1 MRDGSGV
8 GSANVPRS
16 PEPPTAAQGGSCA
29 PQGTFRGCSP
39 TNLPDPSAPCISLGF
54 CRPFWQGL
62 LHLCV
67 AECGE
72 PGVSSTP
79 SCPTAAAPQGGG
91 GNTGTGTSGR
101 CSLPE
106 AAEGS
111 SQGPRTRSESPAR
124 RPAARAEQHRPLRKT
139 EPLVGL
145 GALLRSPSHSVRK
158 PFSAKPPSKSAPAWA
173 AELGS
178 DPCGQE
184 KHRTGHRELQQPQGT
199 PQTPHPITSCS
210 PPDPSPRY
218 LVQWQHP
225 VPPPPWPWCRG
236 TTPRSGPPRRFLLL
250 GEK

>member
-1 MRDGSGV
+1 MGAGLALPMR
-8 GSANVPRS
+8 

-29 PQGTFRGCSP
+29 PQGTFKGCNP
-39 TNLPDPSAPCISLGF
+39 TNLPDPSAPCFSLGF

-79 SCPTAAAPQGGG
+79 SCPRTTASQGGS
-91 GNTGTGTSGR
+91 GNAGMGTSGR

-124 RPAARAEQHRPLRKT
+124 RPAAHAEQHQPLRKT

-145 GALLRSPSHSVRK
+145 GALLHSLFYRVPN
-158 PFSAKPPSKSAPAWA
+158 PFSAKPPSKPAPAWA

-178 DPCGQE
+178 GPCGQE
-184 KHRTGHRELQQPQGT
+184 KHHMGHQELQQPQSIPQSLT
-199 PQTPHPITSCS
+199 PLPCAAPQPLTPLPRAVAA
-210 PPDPSPRY
+210 PSATASLAVVPRY
-218 LVQWQHP
+218 N
-225 VPPPPWPWCRG
+225 
-236 TTPRSGPPRRFLLL
+236 SS
-250 GEK
+250 